1 MLQQGVRASLNTK
14 NNNNNFKKTKRT
26 MKKIDYQAPEM
37 EVVELKNKVAILA
50 GSETGGGGGECID

>member
-1 MLQQGVRASLNTK
+1 MGASKFKHK

-37 EVVELKNKVAILA
+37 EVIELKNQVTLLA
-50 GSETGGGGGECID
+50 GSDPGSGAGTGEGESF